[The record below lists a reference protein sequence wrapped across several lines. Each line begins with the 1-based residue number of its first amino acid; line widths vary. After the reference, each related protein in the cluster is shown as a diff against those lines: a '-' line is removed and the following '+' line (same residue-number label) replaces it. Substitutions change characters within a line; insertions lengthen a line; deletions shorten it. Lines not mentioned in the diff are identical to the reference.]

1 GQLSEAVPR
10 CSTAALGF
18 LGLRDPPPSPV
29 STHCTLIPCAVQE
42 VEDMAGHV
50 RDRGGRRE
58 SLRRGGSS
66 NVRCAG
72 ENQLPLR
79 SPSPPVVTL
88 QVPVGGSHGEAAP
101 LQLALP
107 SGRAAGRRACAAKAS
122 GGGRAQGRDH
132 QSGRGRER
140 PWRGGVQLLGGASR
154 GRDDRGAARRQPLHG
169 ALLRCSVVSSATCYC
184 NASSNVHMRSTL
196 ASSMSCV
203 SWSFS

>member
-1 GQLSEAVPR
+1 
-10 CSTAALGF
+10 
-18 LGLRDPPPSPV
+18 
-29 STHCTLIPCAVQE
+29 
-42 VEDMAGHV
+42 MAGHV

-122 GGGRAQGRDH
+122 GGGRAQ
-132 QSGRGRER
+132 
-140 PWRGGVQLLGGASR
+140 LLGGASR